1 MKVIST
7 FLCTLLVLSCDY
19 QNVMHFEFNPKT
31 LVENP
36 ITLSDIAEEIIY
48 IPLGNQYPISDVH
61 NPKITHNAIY
71 LFTPNGIIAFG
82 RDGKTSGKIGSQ
94 GRGPDE
100 YLTGFNFTVDPKSET
115 IYVLNR
121 DKQIKVFSRYGKYIR
136 SISLEDNVGSPDLI
150 ELYDSNIFLS
160 YFLQFDNAIYDWVIL
175 DTLGNIIKKKARS
188 IPMFTSNFGTNS
200 VTYIFDKGIHYW
212 NPYLDTVF
220 SILPDLSYKSS
231 FTFAPGEHRIPK
243 SNFNPSKPPNM
254 IMYVRM
260 IFETSRFWVI
270 RYDYLR
276 PIIALID
283 KKSNKSFLSY
293 IDHENSTGTYNSGGI
308 LNDLD
313 GGVNF
318 QPRCYFEENGKEYLI
333 GLVNAYQIKAHVE
346 SVGFKNAHPKFPEN
360 KAGLVTL
367 ADSLHKTDNPVIII
381 VSLR

>member
-7 FLCTLLVLSCDY
+7 FLCTLLVLSCDS

-36 ITLSDIAEEIIY
+36 ITLSDIADEIIY
-48 IPLGNQYPISDVH
+48 IPLDNQYPITDVH

-82 RDGKTSGKIGSQ
+82 RDGKTSGKIGSR

-100 YLTGFNFTVDPKSET
+100 YLSGFNFTIDPKSET

-121 DKQIKVFSRYGKYIR
+121 DKQIKVFSRNGKYIR

-150 ELYDSNIFLS
+150 DLYDSNLFLS
-160 YFLQFDNAIYDWVIL
+160 YFLQFDNAVYDWVIL
-175 DTLGNIIKKKARS
+175 DTIGNIIKKKERS
-188 IPMFTSNFGTNS
+188 IPTFTSNFGTNS

-212 NPYLDTVF
+212 NPYFDTVF
-220 SILPDLSYKSS
+220 SILPDLSYRPS

-270 RYDYLR
+270 RYDYIR
-276 PIIALID
+276 PIIVLID

-293 IDHENSTGTYNSGGI
+293 VDQGNSTGTDISGGI

-360 KAGLVTL
+360 KAGLKML
-367 ADSLHKTDNPVIII
+367 ADSLHETDNPVIIM